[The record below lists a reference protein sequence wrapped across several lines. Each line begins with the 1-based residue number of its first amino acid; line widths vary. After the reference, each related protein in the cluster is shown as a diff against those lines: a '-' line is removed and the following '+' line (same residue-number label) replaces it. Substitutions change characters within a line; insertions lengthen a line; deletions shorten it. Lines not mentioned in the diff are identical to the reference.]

1 MLKKRSFW
9 IGVAVGL
16 IIGFLYGWFGI
27 WATYIDLERQNKDRE
42 TRLQKIERII
52 LSVDTI
58 EQERLDIIEWNC
70 EHIQPGPTV
79 VVAGEDNQ

>member
-58 EQERLDIIEWNC
+58 EQERLDIIEWNQRIMKPKPN
-70 EHIQPGPTV
+70 EV
-79 VVAGEDNQ
+79 LAGEEE